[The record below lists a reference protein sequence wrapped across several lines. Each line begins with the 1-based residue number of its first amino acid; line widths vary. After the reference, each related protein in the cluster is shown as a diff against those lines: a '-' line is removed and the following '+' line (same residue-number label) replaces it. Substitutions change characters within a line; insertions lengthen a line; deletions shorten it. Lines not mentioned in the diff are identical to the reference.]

1 MDPSASGPRQT
12 AAGTEPWKAVLGAGW
27 NPQPVSTK
35 PGRVQAFHHLDK
47 AGTHPVDRVLA
58 SRTAESFD
66 ALVLPGGVADPDALR
81 MIALAVE
88 FTRGF
93 FESAKPVAA
102 ICHAAPATLVTSR
115 KPADLDDFCTALV
128 KEFGG

>member
-1 MDPSASGPRQT
+1 M
-12 AAGTEPWKAVLGAGW
+12 
-27 NPQPVSTK
+27 
-35 PGRVQAFHHLDK
+35 DK

-58 SRTAESFD
+58 SRTVESFD

-81 MIALAVE
+81 TNPLAVE

>member
-1 MDPSASGPRQT
+1 
-12 AAGTEPWKAVLGAGW
+12 
-27 NPQPVSTK
+27 
-35 PGRVQAFHHLDK
+35 
-47 AGTHPVDRVLA
+47 
-58 SRTAESFD
+58 
-66 ALVLPGGVADPDALR
+66 

-93 FESAKPVAA
+93 FESAEPVAA